1 MSMRISGNSLTES
14 AWQLYQQYQTTGSQT
29 TFNDLLRTATGDVQ
43 NATDPKAQIWS
54 DYQAWKSQQPKRVLP
69 DSKGATEENL
79 TYLLEHFTGDKRTG
93 ELSLFQRIEVVDTMR
108 EMGILT
114 QEEMMNVLGL
124 GKSGLVIGGKIG
136 DPPKGVY
143 LGLGD
148 DYQMHEWSNVL
159 HHLPLSRMNNLN
171 DLFETVDIML
181 RGISAEG
188 TAAEIREVL
197 ERVSPGLGTSYSF
210 TESAYPLY
218 QNKQPSPQATTY
230 DLADEIQALLDI
242 VAHRVSFT
250 ESAYRLYQN
259 NQSSSQAKTYYLA
272 DAIQTFLDIRV

>member
-1 MSMRISGNSLTES
+1 MRIGGNSLTES
-14 AWQLYQQYQTTGSQT
+14 TWQLDQKNQTSGVQQT
-29 TFNDLLRTATGDVQ
+29 TFNDLLRSATGDVQ

-79 TYLLEHFTGDKRTG
+79 TYVLEHFTGDKKTG
-93 ELSLFQRIEVVDTMR
+93 ELSLFQRIEVLDTMR

-181 RGISAEG
+181 RGTSAEG

-197 ERVSPGLGTSYSF
+197 ERVSPGLGNSF

-218 QNKQPSPQATTY
+218 QNRQQNKQPSPQATTY
-230 DLADEIQALLDI
+230 DLDD
-242 VAHRVSFT
+242 V
-250 ESAYRLYQN
+250 
-259 NQSSSQAKTYYLA
+259 
-272 DAIQTFLDIRV
+272 IQTLLDIRV